1 MKAFYFLSR
10 RFKILICKVGLG
22 RQRVAAYAK
31 TFVANKANTLDMEI
45 EGRLL
50 TKKNI
55 VQTRSKRSYSSG
67 RFKMSIF
74 KVGVDRPGVA
84 AYAKTSVAYRASI

>member
-1 MKAFYFLSR
+1 MSR

-84 AYAKTSVAYRASI
+84 AYAKTSVADRASI